1 MSINTTKLLS
11 GRAPVAPYDDLD
23 ASRYEFLSLSQAEP
37 SLGAGNANAVLTLG
51 PDNARVFTDNLTVA
65 NISASGR
72 ITAAYFYGDGSNIT
86 GISGNLNVE
95 ANLLT
100 GNTLS
105 SNVVFSSL
113 TTLGTLDNVYVTGV
127 VSAAGNVRGGNLNTA
142 GDVVATGNVSA
153 QGNVSGTYI
162 TGNGAFLT
170 GISSTTGN
178 ITFSNTTISTSI
190 LGANIIFEPTGNGV
204 VVIANTFGGATGIEL
219 GSNTLGQLVSNAV
232 VLTTDT
238 SVTNGIAELNEVL
251 GKLVPIRPPNF
262 PGNISLSITTSTVA
276 ARMCTGFTQPDNTT
290 GANKAVA
297 AGTLV
302 NSIRG
307 STYTTS
313 TISNTGP
320 GDAGTLTVY
329 LNSVGAGNVTFN
341 TAATPTGNGVYGN
354 LVVTNNYDYRYA
366 NSSIPAGFWYVF
378 TAQATGVVPSG
389 WNEVYMS
396 DTAADNTNTPSW
408 YYDASTAAA
417 PQFSGTSFT
426 VSTSNVTYSST
437 IPHYSTG
444 TQFTLGFDVN
454 RLSGNMYPNNGNLLT
469 NTTTAGG
476 AFTAPA
482 SLTYAAANISVPLT
496 QNLYVSSGSATTA
509 TTANIIAGFGSS
521 ATGPSVTVTNSYNS
535 ASQSFTPSGTVLY
548 KTGTGTAIDESN
560 IVIGS
565 SIGSGSGNA
574 YRIVNPGTG
583 NTPVYTGTEAQFS
596 SELGPFYTYDATV
609 VGSGSQGRL
618 TFNQTD
624 YSSGAYL
631 PIGPNLSGQ
640 GSTQWFTF
648 KFVRSA
654 TSKFNI
660 AITGTVGG
668 VWVALPGSVFD
679 TNISGTGPTSDL
691 NGWLNMSLPY
701 GGAGIPGAN
710 SGNGGNGSNGCSLG
724 GIIPLNTAI
733 SGSYTCTFGTVSS
746 TSTATNEIYV
756 RIRLTAGQSVT
767 ALSLQTASN

>member
-1 MSINTTKLLS
+1 MGINTTKLLS
-11 GRAPVAPYDDLD
+11 GRVSVVPYDELD
-23 ASRYEFLSLSQAEP
+23 STRYEFLGLSQAEP

-51 PDNARVFTDNLTVA
+51 PDNARVFTDNLSVA

-105 SNVVFSSL
+105 SNVIFSSL
-113 TTLGTLDNVYVTGV
+113 TTLGTLDNVFVTGV

-204 VVIANTFGGATGIEL
+204 VVIANTFGGSTGIQL
-219 GSNTLGQLVSNAV
+219 GSNTAGQLVSNAV

-251 GKLVPIRPPNF
+251 GKLVPPRPPNF
-262 PGNISLSITTSTVA
+262 PGNISLSITTSTTA
-276 ARMCTGFTQPDNTT
+276 ARMCDGFTQPDNTT

-302 NSIRG
+302 NAVRG
-307 STYTTS
+307 STYTSS

-341 TAATPTGNGVYGN
+341 TAATPTANGVYGN

-378 TAQATGVVPSG
+378 TAQTTGVVPSG

-396 DTAADNTNTPSW
+396 DTAAGNTNVPSW
-408 YYDASTAAA
+408 YYDASTTSA

-426 VSTSNVTYSST
+426 ASTSNVTYSST

-444 TQFTLGFDVN
+444 TQFTLGFSVN

-469 NTTTAGG
+469 STTTAGG
-476 AFTAPA
+476 AFTAPV
-482 SLTYAAANISVPLT
+482 SLSYAAANISVPLT
-496 QNLYVSSGSATTA
+496 QNLYVASGSATTA
-509 TTANIIAGFGSS
+509 TTANIISGFGSS
-521 ATGPSVTVTNSYNS
+521 ASGPSVTVTNSYTS

-583 NTPVYTGTEAQFS
+583 NTPVYTGTEVQFNS
-596 SELGPFYTYDATV
+596 QTGPFYTYDATV
-609 VGSGSQGRL
+609 VGSGAQGRL

-624 YSSGAYL
+624 YSSGSFL
-631 PIGPNLSGQ
+631 PVGPNLSGQ
-640 GSTQWFTF
+640 GATQWFTF

-654 TSKFNI
+654 TSKFDI
-660 AITGTVGG
+660 AIAGTVGG

-679 TNISGTGPTSDL
+679 TNIGGIGPTSDL

-710 SGNGGNGSNGCSLG
+710 SGAGGNGSNGCSLG

-733 SGSYTCTFGTVSS
+733 SGTYTCTFGTVSS

>member
-1 MSINTTKLLS
+1 MGINTTNLLS
-11 GRAPVAPYDDLD
+11 GRSPVTPYDELD
-23 ASRYEFLSLSQAEP
+23 ATRYEFLALSQAEP

-51 PDNARVFTDNLTVA
+51 PDNARVFTDNLNVA
-65 NISASGR
+65 NVSATGR

-113 TTLGTLDNVYVTGV
+113 TTLGTLDNVFVTGV
-127 VSAAGNVRGGNLNTA
+127 VSAAGNVRGGNINTA
-142 GDVVATGNVSA
+142 GDVNATGNVSA
-153 QGNVSGTYI
+153 QGNVNGNYLL
-162 TGNGAFLT
+162 GNGYYIS
-170 GISSTTGN
+170 GIVPATGN

-190 LGANIIFEPTGNGV
+190 LDANIILAPTGNGV
-204 VVIANTFGGATGIEL
+204 VVIANTDGGSTGIQL
-219 GSNTLGQLVSNAV
+219 GSNTAGQLVSNAV
-232 VLTTDT
+232 ALTTDT

-251 GKLVPIRPPNF
+251 GKLVPPRPPNF
-262 PGNISLSITTSTVA
+262 PGNASLSITTSTVA

-302 NSIRG
+302 NAIRG
-307 STYTTS
+307 ATYTTS

-320 GDAGTLTVY
+320 GDSGTLTVY
-329 LNSVGAGNVTFN
+329 LNSTDSGNVTFN
-341 TAATPTGNGVYGN
+341 TAATPTGNGVHGN
-354 LVVTNNYDYRYA
+354 LVVTNNYDYKYA
-366 NSSIPAGFWYVF
+366 NSSIPLGFWYVF

-389 WNEVYMS
+389 WNEVYLS
-396 DTAADNTNTPSW
+396 DTAAGNTNTPSW
-408 YYDASTAAA
+408 YYDSSTAAA
-417 PQFSGTSFT
+417 PQFSSVSFT
-426 VSTSNVTYSST
+426 ASTTNVTYSST
-437 IPHYSTG
+437 IPHYTNT

-454 RLSGNMYPNNGNLLT
+454 RLSGNMYPNNGNVLT
-469 NTTTAGG
+469 SSTAAGG
-476 AFTAPA
+476 AFSSPA
-482 SLTYAAANISVPLT
+482 SLTYAAANVSVPLT
-496 QNLYVSSGSATTA
+496 QNLYVASGSLTTA
-509 TTANIIAGFGSS
+509 TTANVISGFGSS
-521 ATGPSVTVTNSYNS
+521 ATGPSLTVTNSYNS
-535 ASQSFTPSGTVLY
+535 TTQTFTPSGTVLY
-548 KTGTGTAIDESN
+548 KTGTGTAIDETN

-583 NTPVYTGTEAQFS
+583 NTPVYTGTEAQFNS
-596 SELGPFYTYDATV
+596 QLGPFYTYDATV

-624 YSSGAYL
+624 YSSGSYL

-640 GSTQWFTF
+640 GTTQWFTF

-654 TSKFNI
+654 TSKFDI

-679 TNISGTGPTSDL
+679 TNVLGTGPTSDL
-691 NGWLNMSLPY
+691 NGWLSMGLPY
-701 GGAGIPGAN
+701 GGSGIPGAN
-710 SGNGGNGSNGCSLG
+710 TGNGGNGSNGCSLG
-724 GIIPLNTAI
+724 GVIPINTPI
-733 SGSYTCTFGTVSS
+733 SGSYTCTFGTASS